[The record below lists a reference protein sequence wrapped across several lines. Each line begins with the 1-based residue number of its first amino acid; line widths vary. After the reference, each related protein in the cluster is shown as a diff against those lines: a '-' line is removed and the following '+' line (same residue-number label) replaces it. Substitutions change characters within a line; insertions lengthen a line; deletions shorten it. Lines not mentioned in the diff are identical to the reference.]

1 MSVSEVVVIQLL
13 SRQSTGVNQNCITCF
28 VTGSRLG
35 DDGLCVDAAWGK
47 KRSIHC
53 KCYTFI
59 SCPLID
65 ETIYRGRRNNVL

>member
-35 DDGLCVDAAWGK
+35 DDGLCVDAGAAWVKNGA
-47 KRSIHC
+47 
-53 KCYTFI
+53 FI
-59 SCPLID
+59 ANATPS
-65 ETIYRGRRNNVL
+65 YRVL